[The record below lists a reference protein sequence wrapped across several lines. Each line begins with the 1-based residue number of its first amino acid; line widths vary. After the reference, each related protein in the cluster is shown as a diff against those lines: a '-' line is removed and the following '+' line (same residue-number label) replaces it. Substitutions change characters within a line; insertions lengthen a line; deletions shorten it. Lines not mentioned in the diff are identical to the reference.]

1 MYEEKKQVLGISN
14 QEGRHRGCSTC
25 HLVLALHLHIKT
37 SFKGVPR
44 FPFPAGSSMVLT
56 LP

>member
-14 QEGRHRGCSTC
+14 QEKKALRLFKSSF
-25 HLVLALHLHIKT
+25 LALHLHKKP

-44 FPFPAGSSMVLT
+44 FPSPAGLSLVST